1 MLLSLTLSATKMR
14 LGFRRRICVRFN
26 EVLSDTYTRHFI
38 VKLVDTRG
46 KWRNIFVEDTR
57 ASQGRLHKKGKGG
70 KVYPKVTNDMISML

>member
-1 MLLSLTLSATKMR
+1 MR

-38 VKLVDTRG
+38 VKLVHTKV

-57 ASQGRLHKKGKGG
+57 ATQGPLQKKGQGQNLFEG
-70 KVYPKVTNDMISML
+70 HYRYNFDVIAFLHLFCDNE

>member
-1 MLLSLTLSATKMR
+1 MR

-46 KWRNIFVEDTR
+46 KLRNIFVADTR
-57 ASQGRLHKKGKGG
+57 ATQGSLHKKGQGG
-70 KVYPKVTNDMISML
+70 KIYPKVTNDMISML